1 MRLRPRF
8 LPVALASA
16 ATLNKDSPEFALL
29 EMLKTPLSEQELSK
43 CYQGAN
49 LKIALA
55 MLERCGL
62 IFPSRR
68 DEREYFLDWASR
80 ELLRGMEVTVNDL
93 AGFGGKLFD
102 SARGD
107 LGERTLAELD
117 TMGSALKRLQAA
129 LKSERP
135 AYIQDQLESLMP
147 IEILRLNLGCGDHEL
162 PGWVNIDLSRGDLTF
177 NLRWGLPFATASVS
191 FVYAAH
197 VLEHFYRDEACAL
210 LAEIRRILRPDG
222 VVRLVVP
229 DVGACMK
236 AYAANDGAFFEYWA
250 AFWPWAVKY
259 NSKLEYFL
267 AYAGANSRAANIT
280 SHKYGYD
287 FETLTGLLR
296 TAGFNKIESCAYSL
310 SRHEDLQIDAKASAP
325 SFAIGE
331 RHYSLFVEATA

>member
-8 LPVALASA
+8 LPAALSSA

-49 LKIALA
+49 LKTALA
-55 MLERCGL
+55 MLEHCGL
-62 IFPSRR
+62 IFPSLR

-80 ELLRGMEVTVNDL
+80 ELLRRMETAVNDL

-102 SARGD
+102 PVRGN
-107 LGERTLAELD
+107 LGEQTLTELD
-117 TMGSALKRLQAA
+117 AMGSALKRLQAA

-135 AYIQDQLESLMP
+135 AYIQDQLESLRP
-147 IEILRLNLGCGDHEL
+147 TEILRLNLGCGDYEL
-162 PGWVNIDLSRGDLTF
+162 PDWVNIDLSRGDLTF

-229 DVGACMK
+229 DIGACMK
-236 AYAANDGAFFEYWA
+236 AYAANDETFFEHWA

-280 SHKYGYD
+280 GHQYGYD
-287 FETLTGLLR
+287 FETLAGLLR
-296 TAGFNKIESCAYSL
+296 TAGFNTIESCAYSV

-325 SFAIGE
+325 SFAISE
-331 RHYSLFVEATA
+331 RHYSLCVEAVA